1 MAHSKDG
8 NREQFASRLGFL
20 LVSAGCAVGLGN
32 VWRFPYITGE
42 YGGAAFVLVY
52 VLFLVIFAL
61 PILIAE
67 FAVGRASQK
76 GFARSFDVLEP
87 AGSKWHVFKWLAIA
101 GNFLLMMFYTVV
113 AGWMIAFAVKSA
125 QGMFDAATVEQT
137 TQVFGAMLGNPTEML
152 AYLFFV
158 VAASALVCSF
168 GLQNGIEKV
177 TKVMMGAL
185 FVLLLVL
192 VVRAVTLPGAAQG
205 LEFYLLPDFSK
216 LFGQGLGHACE
227 AVYAALGQAFFT
239 LGLGIGSMAIFGS
252 YMSKNRSIAGEA
264 VRIAGIDTVVAVMA
278 GLIIFPACFAFG
290 VEPGSGPSLVFI
302 TLPNVFGQ
310 MPAGRLWCT
319 LFFVFMSFAALSTV
333 IAVFE
338 NIMNFAIDQWGLSRK
353 KSCVVNGV
361 LLFVLALPCLL
372 GYNLLAD
379 VSIPGI
385 GDIQSIEDFV
395 VSNNI
400 LPIGALVYLLFCTS
414 KRGWGFKS
422 FLAEVDSGDGLKF
435 PTWARGYVSYV
446 LPVLIVL
453 LFVGGWLPKI
463 QVWLGM

>member
-1 MAHSKDG
+1 M
-8 NREQFASRLGFL
+8 

-42 YGGAAFVLVY
+42 YGGAAFVLIY
-52 VLFLVIFAL
+52 ILFLVIFAL
-61 PILIAE
+61 PILISE
-67 FAVGRASQK
+67 FAVGRASQR

-87 AGSKWHVFKWLAIA
+87 SGSRWHAFKWLAIA

-125 QGMFDAATVEQT
+125 QGAFAAASVEQT
-137 TQVFGAMLGNPTEML
+137 SQIFSAMLGNPAEML
-152 AYLFFV
+152 VYLAIV
-158 VAASALVCSF
+158 VALSTIVCSL

-177 TKVMMGAL
+177 TKMMMGAL
-185 FVLLLVL
+185 FVLIVVL
-192 VVRAVTLPGAAQG
+192 CLRAVTLPGAREG
-205 LEFYLLPDFSK
+205 LEFYLLPDFGK
-216 LFGQGLGHACE
+216 IFGQGIGHACE

-252 YMSKNRSIAGEA
+252 YMSKNRSISGEA
-264 VRIAGIDTVVAVMA
+264 VRIAGIDTLVAIMA
-278 GLIIFPACFAFG
+278 GLVIFPSCFAFG
-290 VEPGSGPSLVFI
+290 VEPGSGPSLVFV

-310 MPAGRLWCT
+310 MPAGRLWST

-338 NIMNFAIDQWGLSRK
+338 NIMNFAIDQWGMSRK
-353 KSCVVNGV
+353 KSCAINGV

-379 VSIPGI
+379 VAIPGI

-422 FLAEVDSGDGLKF
+422 FLGEVDAGEGLKF
-435 PTWARGYVSYV
+435 PGWARVYVSYV

-453 LFVGGWLPKI
+453 LFISGWLPKLQI
-463 QVWLGM
+463 WLGM